1 MEEGLFGGRVVG
13 EEEKQQIIQNV
24 EKVVQTPPTEK
35 IPEKIEP
42 KKPEL
47 DWLGEINREF
57 SKEFKTKDEIKSFF
71 DKVGEYDTL
80 KTQHDEVSTKLEEYR
95 KVVGK
100 FNPLD
105 YFDSEDEFVRQQFI
119 KQNKGK
125 LGEEALTA
133 LSSLSPERLKKLDNK
148 STLVTDMIVN
158 DGLTREEAEAY
169 YNKKYDIDEDTDV
182 DPATRAI
189 IKKDVKVAQE
199 RLSKMYEGIEL
210 PKQVDFEADLAQRKE
225 SWKNPL
231 SELVKGID
239 KIQLSQDVDF
249 VVDAAMKE
257 GLENEVLSEL
267 LASGVAVNKD
277 TLANVAGAVR
287 DRILSRNMDKVIE
300 SVYNDL
306 KEKVKAEVRAEVHN
320 DKPLNNQTRPGSPTL
335 SNDEKILRSL

>member
-13 EEEKQQIIQNV
+13 EEEKQQIIQDV
-24 EKVVQTPPTEK
+24 EKVVQTPTAEK

-80 KTQHDEVSTKLEEYR
+80 KVQHDEVSTKLEEYR
-95 KVVGK
+95 KAVGK

-182 DPATRAI
+182 DPATRAT

-225 SWKNPL
+225 SWKTPL
-231 SELVKGID
+231 AELVKGIE
-239 KIQLSQDVDF
+239 KVPILPEFDF
-249 VVDAAMKE
+249 VVEPEMKD
-257 GLENEVLSEL
+257 GLIEKILSEL
-267 LASGVAVNKD
+267 LSSGVPLSKEALKNAAGR
-277 TLANVAGAVR
+277 ANDLLV
-287 DRILSRNMDKVIE
+287 LENMDKVAE
-300 SVYNDL
+300 SMYNDL